1 MPAAPQTMLQI
12 LQASG
17 FVNTKLAEYVAV
29 HDHIFKSQAT
39 AWSRLKTLLGF
50 RIPFDKFA
58 ELTAQIAMDW
68 ERIADVTRQLCEK
81 CDCEV
86 DAAQREYLES
96 LERYTRAVAAATKL
110 LSDRQAAL
118 HQRSK
123 GSQHS
128 SLSLS
133 RYLGI
138 EGEYEQA
145 IKRYVQL
152 GNRLDQ
158 LFKLLR

>member
-1 MPAAPQTMLQI
+1 MPASPETMLQI

-17 FVNTKLAEYVAV
+17 LVNTKLAEYVAV
-29 HDHIFKSQAT
+29 HDRIFKSQAT

-50 RIPFDKFA
+50 RVPFDKFA
-58 ELTAQIAMDW
+58 ELTAQIASDW
-68 ERIADVTRQLCEK
+68 EWIADKTRQLCEQ
-81 CDCEV
+81 CNCEV
-86 DAAQREYLES
+86 NAGQREYLKS
-96 LERYTRAVAAATKL
+96 LESYTRAVAVATKL
-110 LSDRQAAL
+110 LSERQAAL

-123 GSQHS
+123 GPQHS
-128 SLSLS
+128 SLSLG

-138 EGEYEQA
+138 EDEYEQA
-145 IKRYVQL
+145 IRRYVQL